1 MIIILIL
8 LTITICGNMKFL
20 SFFSFLLF
28 SNALLAKG
36 QPTEWQLSF
45 QEAGS
50 PLMQKLIDFHDFVF
64 WIITAITVF
73 VFLLLAYVC
82 VKFSAKNNKKP
93 STTTHNS
100 LLEVAWTLVPVLI
113 LVVIAIP
120 SFRLLYNQNDFSN
133 IDMTI
138 KATGYTWYW
147 GYEYPDHD
155 GIAFDSIMLQDDEL
169 EEGQPRLLSTDYQLV
184 VPVNKNIKMQITSD
198 PSGVIHSW
206 AVPSLG
212 VKMDAIPGRL
222 NETYFNIKEPGM
234 YYGQCSELCGIG
246 HGFMPI
252 SIRAVTEDEFASWIV
267 TAKEEFASNI
277 NEKFAIK

>member
-1 MIIILIL
+1 MKLFISLI
-8 LTITICGNMKFL
+8 
-20 SFFSFLLF
+20 SFFTA
-28 SNALLAKG
+28 NNIYAKG
-36 QPTEWQLSF
+36 QPTDWQLGF

-50 PLMQKLIDFHDFVF
+50 PLMQQLIDFHDFVF
-64 WIITAITVF
+64 WIITAITIF

-100 LLEVAWTLVPVLI
+100 TLEIAWTLIPVIL

-120 SFRLLYNQNDFSN
+120 SFRLLYNQNDFTN

-138 KATGYTWYW
+138 KATGYTWWW

-155 GIAFDSIMLQDDEL
+155 GIEFDAVIVEDDDL
-169 EEGQPRLLSTDYQLV
+169 EEGQPRLLTTDYQLV
-184 VPVNKNIKMQITSD
+184 VPINKNIKMQITSD

-234 YYGQCSELCGIG
+234 YYGQCSELCGPG

-252 SIRAVTEDEFASWIV
+252 SIKAVTEEEFASWV
-267 TAKEEFASNI
+267 ETAKEEFASDN
-277 NEKFAIK
+277 NNNYAKK

>member
-1 MIIILIL
+1 MIIILMLI
-8 LTITICGNMKFL
+8 TITICGYMKLFG
-20 SFFSFLLF
+20 FFSFLLY
-28 SNALLAKG
+28 SNGLLAKG
-36 QPTEWQLSF
+36 QPTEWQLGF

-147 GYEYPDHD
+147 SYEYPDHD

-222 NETYFNIKEPGM
+222 NETYFNVKEPGM

-252 SIRAVTEDEFASWIV
+252 SIRAVTENDFAAWVI

-277 NEKFAIK
+277 NDKYAIK

>member
-1 MIIILIL
+1 M
-8 LTITICGNMKFL
+8 NFL
-20 SFFSFLLF
+20 RYFSFVLTLL
-28 SNALLAKG
+28 SSSLLMAKG
-36 QPTEWQLSF
+36 QPTEWQLGF

-50 PLMQKLIDFHDFVF
+50 PLMQQLIDFHDFVF
-64 WIITAITVF
+64 WVITAITVF

-82 VKFSAKNNKKP
+82 VKFSAKNNPKP

-113 LVVIAIP
+113 LVVLAIP

-147 GYEYPDHD
+147 SYEYPDHD
-155 GIAFDSIMLQDDEL
+155 SITFDSIMLQDDEL

-184 VPVNKNIKMQITSD
+184 VPINKNVKMQITSD

-222 NETYFNIKEPGM
+222 NETYFNIQEPGM

-252 SIRAVTEDEFASWIV
+252 SVKAVTEEEFASWVV
-267 TAKEEFASNI
+267 TAKKEFASDI
-277 NEKFAIK
+277 NDSYANK

>member
-1 MIIILIL
+1 MNYLIVCF
-8 LTITICGNMKFL
+8 IA
-20 SFFSFLLF
+20 LF
-28 SNALLAKG
+28 YFGTANAKG
-36 QPTEWQLSF
+36 QPSEWQISF
-45 QEAGS
+45 QDAAS
-50 PLMQKLIDFHDFVF
+50 PLMEQLISLHDFVF
-64 WIITAITVF
+64 WIITAITIF

-82 VKFSAKNNKKP
+82 IRFSAKNNKKP

-100 LLEVAWTLVPVLI
+100 TLEVAWTLIPVI
-113 LVVIAIP
+113 LLVIIAIP
-120 SFRLLYNQNDFSN
+120 SFRLLYSQNDFSK

-147 GYEYPDHD
+147 SYEYPDHD
-155 GIAFDSIMLQDDEL
+155 DIAFDSIMLQDDEL

-184 VPVNKNIKMQITSD
+184 VPVNTNIKMQITSD

-252 SIRAVTEDEFASWIV
+252 SIKAVSIEDFASWVEIAKKEFASDNNKNFV
-267 TAKEEFASNI
+267 SN
-277 NEKFAIK
+277 N

>member
-1 MIIILIL
+1 M
-8 LTITICGNMKFL
+8 CGDMKF
-20 SFFSFLLF
+20 FTFLTFLF
-28 SNALLAKG
+28 TANQIFAKG
-36 QPTEWQLSF
+36 QPTEWQLGF

-50 PLMQKLIDFHDFVF
+50 PLMQQLIDFHDFVF

-73 VFLLLAYVC
+73 VFFLLAYVC
-82 VKFSAKNNKKP
+82 VRFSAKNNKKP
-93 STTTHNS
+93 STTTHNAT
-100 LLEVAWTLVPVLI
+100 LEIAWTLIPVLL

-120 SFRLLYNQNDFSN
+120 SFRLLYNQNDFTN

-138 KATGYTWYW
+138 KATGYTWWW

-155 GIAFDSIMLQDDEL
+155 GIAFDSVIVEDDEL
-169 EEGQPRLLSTDYQLV
+169 EEGQPRLLTTDYQLV

-198 PSGVIHSW
+198 PAGVIHSW

-234 YYGQCSELCGIG
+234 YYGQCSELCGVG

-252 SIRAVTEDEFASWIV
+252 SIKAVTEEEFASWV
-267 TAKEEFASNI
+267 ETAKEEFASDN
-277 NEKFAIK
+277 NNNYAKK

>member
-1 MIIILIL
+1 
-8 LTITICGNMKFL
+8 MKFL
-20 SFFSFLLF
+20 TFLTSFFTANQIF
-28 SNALLAKG
+28 AKG
-36 QPTEWQLSF
+36 QPTEWQLGF

-50 PLMQKLIDFHDFVF
+50 PLMQQLIDFHDFVF

-82 VKFSAKNNKKP
+82 VRFSAKNNKKP
-93 STTTHNS
+93 STTTHNAT
-100 LLEVAWTLVPVLI
+100 LEIAWTLIPVLL

-120 SFRLLYNQNDFSN
+120 SFRLLYNQNDFTN

-138 KATGYTWYW
+138 KATGYTWWW

-155 GIAFDSIMLQDDEL
+155 GITFDSVIVEDDEL
-169 EEGQPRLLSTDYQLV
+169 EEGQPRLLTTDYQLV

-234 YYGQCSELCGIG
+234 YYGQCSELCGVG

-252 SIRAVTEDEFASWIV
+252 SIKAVTDEEFASWV
-267 TAKEEFASNI
+267 ETAKEEFASDN
-277 NEKFAIK
+277 NNNYAKK

>member
-1 MIIILIL
+1 MIIILMHI
-8 LTITICGNMKFL
+8 TITICGYMKLFG
-20 SFFSFLLF
+20 FFSFLLY
-28 SNALLAKG
+28 SNGLLAKG
-36 QPTEWQLSF
+36 QPTEWQLGF

-147 GYEYPDHD
+147 SYEYPDHD

-184 VPVNKNIKMQITSD
+184 VPVNKNIKVQITSD

-222 NETYFNIKEPGM
+222 NETYFNVKEPGM

-252 SIRAVTEDEFASWIV
+252 SIRAVTENEFAAWVV

-277 NEKFAIK
+277 NDKYAIK

>member
-1 MIIILIL
+1 MCKI
-8 LTITICGNMKFL
+8 MKFFTFL
-20 SFFSFLLF
+20 TSFLTA
-28 SNALLAKG
+28 NQILAKG
-36 QPTEWQLSF
+36 QPTEWQLGF

-50 PLMQKLIDFHDFVF
+50 PLMQQLIDFHDFVF

-82 VKFSAKNNKKP
+82 VRFSAKNNKKP
-93 STTTHNS
+93 STTTHNAT
-100 LLEVAWTLVPVLI
+100 LEIAWTLIPVLL

-120 SFRLLYNQNDFSN
+120 SFRLLYNQNDFTN

-138 KATGYTWYW
+138 KATGYTWWW

-155 GIAFDSIMLQDDEL
+155 GITFDSVIVEDDEL
-169 EEGQPRLLSTDYQLV
+169 EEGQPRLLTTDYQLV

-234 YYGQCSELCGIG
+234 YYGQCSELCGPG

-252 SIRAVTEDEFASWIV
+252 SIKAVTEEEFASWV
-267 TAKEEFASNI
+267 ETAKEEFASDN
-277 NEKFAIK
+277 NNNYAKK

>member
-1 MIIILIL
+1 M
-8 LTITICGNMKFL
+8 CGNMKFL
-20 SFFSFLLF
+20 TFLTSLF
-28 SNALLAKG
+28 TANQIFAKG
-36 QPTEWQLSF
+36 QPTEWQLGF

-50 PLMQKLIDFHDFVF
+50 PLMQQLIDFHDFVF

-82 VKFSAKNNKKP
+82 VRFSAKNNKKP
-93 STTTHNS
+93 STTTHNAT
-100 LLEVAWTLVPVLI
+100 LEIAWTLIPVLL

-120 SFRLLYNQNDFSN
+120 SFRLLYNQNDFTN

-138 KATGYTWYW
+138 KATGYTWWW

-155 GIAFDSIMLQDDEL
+155 GIAFDSVIVEDDEL
-169 EEGQPRLLSTDYQLV
+169 EEGQPRLLTTDYQLV

-234 YYGQCSELCGIG
+234 YYGQCSELCGVG

-252 SIRAVTEDEFASWIV
+252 SIKAVTEEEFASWV
-267 TAKEEFASNI
+267 ETAKEEFASDN
-277 NEKFAIK
+277 NNNYAKK

>member
-1 MIIILIL
+1 
-8 LTITICGNMKFL
+8 MKKTMNLL
-20 SFFSFLLF
+20 SFASLGSLLF
-28 SNALLAKG
+28 FSNNSFAKG
-36 QPTEWQLSF
+36 QPTEWQIGF

-50 PLMQKLIDFHDFVF
+50 PLMQRLIDLHDFVF
-64 WIITAITVF
+64 WIITAITIF

-93 STTTHNS
+93 STTTHHS
-100 LLEVAWTLVPVLI
+100 LLEVAWTIIPVII
-113 LVVIAIP
+113 LVAISIP
-120 SFRLLYNQNDFSN
+120 SFRLLYDQNDFSK

-147 GYEYPDHD
+147 SYEYPDHD
-155 GIAFDSIMLQDDEL
+155 GLAFDSIMLEDEEL

-184 VPVNKNIKMQITSD
+184 VPVNTNIKMQITSD
-198 PSGVIHSW
+198 PAGVIHSW

-222 NETYFNIKEPGM
+222 NETYFNVKEPGM

-252 SIRAVTEDEFASWIV
+252 SIKAVTPDEFASWLDE
-267 TAKEEFASNI
+267 AKEEFAENDINNI
-277 NEKFAIK
+277 VLNQ

>member
-1 MIIILIL
+1 
-8 LTITICGNMKFL
+8 MKFFTFL
-20 SFFSFLLF
+20 IFFFTANQIF
-28 SNALLAKG
+28 AKG
-36 QPTEWQLSF
+36 QPTEWQLGF

-50 PLMQKLIDFHDFVF
+50 PLMQQLIDFHDFVF

-82 VKFSAKNNKKP
+82 VRFSAKNNKKP
-93 STTTHNS
+93 STTTHNAT
-100 LLEVAWTLVPVLI
+100 LEIAWTLIPVLL

-120 SFRLLYNQNDFSN
+120 SFRLLYNQNDFTN

-138 KATGYTWYW
+138 KATGYTWWW

-155 GIAFDSIMLQDDEL
+155 GITFDSVIVEDDEL
-169 EEGQPRLLSTDYQLV
+169 EEGQPRLLTTDYQLV

-234 YYGQCSELCGIG
+234 YYGQCSELCGVG

-252 SIRAVTEDEFASWIV
+252 SIKAVTEDEFASWV
-267 TAKEEFASNI
+267 ETAKEEFARDN
-277 NEKFAIK
+277 NNNYAKK

>member
-1 MIIILIL
+1 MRFFTF
-8 LTITICGNMKFL
+8 LTTFFITNEIF
-20 SFFSFLLF
+20 
-28 SNALLAKG
+28 AKG
-36 QPTEWQLSF
+36 QPTEWQLGF

-50 PLMQKLIDFHDFVF
+50 PLMQQLIDFHDFVF
-64 WIITAITVF
+64 WIITAITIF

-82 VKFSAKNNKKP
+82 VRFSAKNNKKP
-93 STTTHNS
+93 STTTHNAT
-100 LLEVAWTLVPVLI
+100 LEVAWTLIPVLL

-120 SFRLLYNQNDFSN
+120 SFRLLYNQNDFTN

-138 KATGYTWYW
+138 KATGYTWWW

-155 GIAFDSIMLQDDEL
+155 GIEFDSVIVEEDEL
-169 EEGQPRLLSTDYQLV
+169 EEGQPRLLTTDYQLV

-234 YYGQCSELCGIG
+234 YYGQCSELCGVG

-252 SIRAVTEDEFASWIV
+252 SIKAVTEEEFASWVEI
-267 TAKEEFASNI
+267 AKKEFASESN
-277 NEKFAIK
+277 NNYAKK

>member
-1 MIIILIL
+1 
-8 LTITICGNMKFL
+8 MKFL
-20 SFFSFLLF
+20 TFLISLF
-28 SNALLAKG
+28 TANQIFAKG
-36 QPTEWQLSF
+36 QPTEWQLGF

-50 PLMQKLIDFHDFVF
+50 PLMQQLIDFHDFVF

-82 VKFSAKNNKKP
+82 VRFSAKNNKKP
-93 STTTHNS
+93 STTTHNAT
-100 LLEVAWTLVPVLI
+100 LEIAWTLIRVLL

-120 SFRLLYNQNDFSN
+120 SFRLLYNQNDFTN

-138 KATGYTWYW
+138 KATGYTWWW

-155 GIAFDSIMLQDDEL
+155 GIAFDSVIVEDDEL
-169 EEGQPRLLSTDYQLV
+169 EEGQPRLLTTDYQLV

-234 YYGQCSELCGIG
+234 YYGQCSELCGVG

-252 SIRAVTEDEFASWIV
+252 SIKAVTEEEFASWV
-267 TAKEEFASNI
+267 ETAKEEFASDN
-277 NEKFAIK
+277 NNNYAKK